1 MANKRSAVEPPIQ
14 KSQWQTS
21 EAQLSHRSRKA
32 RGAKHPFYR
41 AAQLHCRSLA
51 AMLGSIAEIVRIFA
65 RVRKAHFSRAAPP
78 EEYRG
83 VRMSTD
89 EYGEVR
95 MSTEGYGEKKLQTT
109 PHPCP
114 ISPRCPQCPISPPQ
128 NKIPPPCAAA
138 LRLQPVANKRSAVEP
153 PIQESLWQTSEA
165 QLSHRSRKA
174 CGKQAKRS

>member
-1 MANKRSAVEPPIQ
+1 
-14 KSQWQTS
+14 
-21 EAQLSHRSRKA
+21 
-32 RGAKHPFYR
+32 
-41 AAQLHCRSLA
+41 
-51 AMLGSIAEIVRIFA
+51 MLGSIAEIVRIFA
-65 RVRKAHFSRAAPP
+65 RGCKAPVSRAAQLHYRLLAAMRGSIAEIVRIFARGCKAHFSRAAPP

-89 EYGEVR
+89 EYGGVR
-95 MSTEGYGEKKLQTT
+95 RKKLQTT